1 MTANAKICSAVIHA
15 VTVNV
20 INNLPFWAV
29 GNQPVQHLQTNVLAL
44 LVQESL
50 YVTRVAVSAKRP
62 ASLVEVMHVFLIDK
76 AGTPCNFN

>member
-15 VTVNV
+15 ITVNV

-29 GNQPVQHLQTNVLAL
+29 GNQPVQHLQANVLAL

-50 YVTRVAVSAKRP
+50 HVSRVTASAKRP
-62 ASLVEVMHVFLIDK
+62 ASLIEVMHVFLIDK